1 MDHETSFSVSRNDI
15 CSAFGF
21 KISFSVTLSFAKVI
35 MFKFYQLLTEK
46 LLINFASNV
55 HRCLRLLK
63 TNTCK
68 ECIRN
73 VYTWLRAKFHLK
85 KFHWNPFYVKMPHV
99 LKRQSLGCL
108 ETRFLQFKNNSQFL
122 DCKLASSIQPSEEA
136 ILGHKILL
144 AAISPKLCSEIAK
157 KERLQVSEL
166 FISRFT
172 ILFSCGWSLL

>member
-63 TNTCK
+63 SK
-68 ECIRN
+68 QIRARN
-73 VYTWLRAKFHLK
+73 VYATCIRDS
-85 KFHWNPFYVKMPHV
+85 V
-99 LKRQSLGCL
+99 LKISFKKVSLKSIL
-108 ETRFLQFKNNSQFL
+108 RKNATCVKTTKFGLPRNQ
-122 DCKLASSIQPSEEA
+122 I
-136 ILGHKILL
+136 
-144 AAISPKLCSEIAK
+144 
-157 KERLQVSEL
+157 
-166 FISRFT
+166 FT
-172 ILFSCGWSLL
+172 I